1 MRNAGTGP
9 RHRAPSRWCRWEA
22 AEEVIVT
29 VAGLL
34 EEHED
39 LPSDYRLRQDR
50 RAHAGR
56 ARRVTVLPRT
66 TADQRVRC

>member
-1 MRNAGTGP
+1 
-9 RHRAPSRWCRWEA
+9 
-22 AEEVIVT
+22 VIVT

-39 LPSDYRLRQDR
+39 LLSDYRLRQDR

-66 TADQRVRC
+66 TADRGVRC